1 MVADPPIKIKIKPYF
16 FLGPRRALRA
26 ASPAA
31 TFRAAP
37 APAVPSPATSPRTTI
52 PPYGAIAVANA
63 LRPVVLIPTTVVV
76 AFDGGGAAANPL
88 PVPVEPVWKRP
99 RPGGAGVEV
108 DIQRPPPRPAGHRGG
123 SGAPVQVMC
132 RCDSEWGAKDTR
144 EETQKGAF
152 FWVETRGFFW
162 VFSGGPEV
170 PFGRA
175 SLTRAL

>member
-1 MVADPPIKIKIKPYF
+1 MVDPPIKIKIKPYF

-37 APAVPSPATSPRTTI
+37 APATSPRTTI

-108 DIQRPPPRPAGHRGG
+108 DI
-123 SGAPVQVMC
+123 
-132 RCDSEWGAKDTR
+132 
-144 EETQKGAF
+144 
-152 FWVETRGFFW
+152 
-162 VFSGGPEV
+162 
-170 PFGRA
+170 
-175 SLTRAL
+175 